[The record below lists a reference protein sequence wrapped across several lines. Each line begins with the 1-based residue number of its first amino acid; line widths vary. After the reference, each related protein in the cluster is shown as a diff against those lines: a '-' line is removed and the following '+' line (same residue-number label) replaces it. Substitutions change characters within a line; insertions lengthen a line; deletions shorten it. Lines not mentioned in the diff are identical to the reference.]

1 MQKPGMGIRGAKNE
15 ANARHTSAKE
25 RLRKVVT
32 SMGFTEH
39 NTVKLCSGGGQLRH
53 DFEINPD
60 DSLQMAE
67 DSYAKG
73 EMPHALFDA
82 KRAIHSQID
91 QALLSLGYSLEKKEM
106 KWKLNMMARCG
117 FIAPRIMKR
126 VSDARNLLEHEYR
139 APSKQQVEESLNI
152 AALFIGATRRHL
164 DLFEHEFNV
173 GKEDEQIDEFDFS
186 NELFF
191 HFDEGRHYFRII
203 ACQDVQP
210 NTFGVAKRVLG
221 KIRIGVN
228 DEIFPEVVRLTVAG
242 DHEGKVRQALRELFA
257 VLAR

>member
-1 MQKPGMGIRGAKNE
+1 MQKTSMGIRGVKTE

-25 RLRKVVT
+25 RLKKIIT
-32 SMGFTEH
+32 TMGFTEY
-39 NTVKLCSGGGQLRH
+39 NTIKLCSGGGQLRH

-60 DSLQMAE
+60 DSLQMGE

-73 EMPHALFDA
+73 EMPHALSDA

-91 QALLSLGYSLEKKEM
+91 QALLALGYSLDGKEM
-106 KWKLNMMARCG
+106 KWKLNLMARCG
-117 FIAPRIMKR
+117 FVAPRIMKR

-139 APSKQQVEESLNI
+139 APTRRQVEESLDI

-173 GKEDEQIDEFDFS
+173 GKEDEQIDESDFS
-186 NELFF
+186 SELFF
-191 HFDEGRHYFRII
+191 HFNEERHYFRVI

-210 NTFGVAKRVLG
+210 GTFGIAKNVLG

-242 DHEGKVRQALRELFA
+242 DHEGKVRQALHEFFA